1 MKNLFLTFILL
12 MTISI
17 SFGKGSKNL
26 VESCR
31 SYAISSAN
39 AEEGHYGPMSDK
51 QYMEAVSWYLD
62 ACNEAGGA
70 SHMLPAI

>member
-31 SYAISSAN
+31 AYAFSSAN
-39 AEEGHYGPMSDK
+39 AEEGHYGPMSDAK
-51 QYMEAVSWYLD
+51 YMEAVSWYLD

-70 SHMLPAI
+70 SHLLPAI